1 LFIPIAHF
9 PVIYQ
14 VPCHPAPI
22 SRAIDDMPLSAQTD
36 PISMETLHME
46 WILLPQIRDGLRRI
60 RLR

>member
-1 LFIPIAHF
+1 M
-9 PVIYQ
+9 YQ

-22 SRAIDDMPLSAQTD
+22 SRALDDMPLSAQTD
-36 PISMETLHME
+36 PISMETLYME